1 LIWILSFGAAL
12 GPVKDLAVQPEW
24 KEADSMKNP
33 NYKIKRYEN

>member
-1 LIWILSFGAAL
+1 VKLCKISAAL

-24 KEADSMKNP
+24 KEADGMKNP